1 MSRWTDRSNVT
12 TLPPSV
18 EEVPLPS
25 GRLTKGVVRVGDTV
39 RRPVKASSRFVA
51 QLLAFLESRSCAWAP
66 RYLGEDESGRD
77 ILSFIPGTTPERWGL
92 FPDGQLRQ
100 AARIVRQLHDVT
112 RGSELAGE
120 SVVCHNDLGPN
131 NFIFLADAPVGI
143 IDFDMASSGDPLE
156 DLGYMAWS
164 WCISSKP
171 SRGPVA
177 GQAQQVRVL
186 ADAYGAS
193 AADRENLLDAI
204 LERQLRNARFWSAQ
218 LADPDRTA
226 ISTAKML
233 EVIEWSER
241 EASYTEAHRRDFG
254 SALL

>member
-1 MSRWTDRSNVT
+1 MT
-12 TLPPSV
+12 TVPANV
-18 EEVPLPS
+18 EEIPLPA

-39 RRPVKASSRFVA
+39 HRPVKVSSRFVA
-51 QLLAFLESRSCAWAP
+51 QLLAFLEARGCAWAP

-77 ILSFIPGTTPERWGL
+77 ILSFIPGTTPESWGL
-92 FPDGQLRQ
+92 FPDEHIQL

-112 RGSELAGE
+112 RGSDLAGGL
-120 SVVCHNDLGPN
+120 VVCHNDPGPN

-143 IDFDMASSGDPLE
+143 IDFDMASPGHPLE

-171 SRGPVA
+171 GRGPAA

-193 AADRENLLDAI
+193 GADREKLLDAI
-204 LERQLRNARFWSAQ
+204 LERQRRNVRFWSAQ

-226 ISTAKML
+226 ISTAKIL
-233 EVIEWSER
+233 EVMEWSER
-241 EASYTEAHRRDFG
+241 EARYTEAHQRDFE

>member
-1 MSRWTDRSNVT
+1 MTV
-12 TLPPSV
+12 PASV
-18 EEVPLPS
+18 EEIPLPA

-39 RRPVKASSRFVA
+39 RRPVKASSPFVA
-51 QLLAFLESRSCAWAP
+51 QLLAFLEGRGCAWAP

-92 FPDGQLRQ
+92 FPDEHVRR
-100 AARIVRQLHDVT
+100 AARIVRQFHDVT
-112 RGSELAGE
+112 RGSELAGG
-120 SVVCHNDLGPN
+120 SVVCHNDPGPN

-143 IDFDMASSGDPLE
+143 IDFDMASPGDPLE

-171 SRGPVA
+171 SRGPVT

-193 AADRENLLDAI
+193 EADRKSLLDAI
-204 LERQLRNARFWSAQ
+204 LERQRRNIRFWSAQ

-226 ISTAKML
+226 ISTQKMM
-233 EVIEWSER
+233 EVIEWSDR
-241 EASYTEAHRRDFG
+241 EARYTEAHRRDFG